1 MTDVRPGGVLPG
13 ELRTGRAPGRR
24 RAVARAAARAVLRA
38 AGLLAGSAVVVSA
51 ATALLP
57 ADAVAV
63 RAGGRAD
70 PAALAQM
77 RAAAG
82 LDQPWP
88 VRFLSWA
95 GGLLTGDPGR
105 SLVSGRPVADLVT
118 ARAGTTAVLVVAALV
133 VAVPLAALLARRRGA
148 VAAVGSAVPPVVVAV
163 GLATLL
169 SGVLHWVPPVSLL
182 PPGEPAWTRPDLLV
196 LPVLALALP
205 SAAFAAGQLRGV
217 VEDVAARPFV
227 RDAVLRGVPGPVVAL
242 RYAGPFVAAPALR
255 VLAVTAGSLFAGS
268 TVVETLFGVAGLGE
282 LLVGAVATR
291 DLPVVSAVAL
301 LAAAVVV
308 AGMLVADL
316 VAAAVDRR

>member
-82 LDQPWP
+82 LDRPWP

-148 VAAVGSAVPPVVVAV
+148 VVAAVGSAVPPVVVAV

-169 SGVLHWVPPVSLL
+169 SGVLRWVPPVSLL

-227 RDAVLRGVPGPVVAL
+227 RDAVLR
-242 RYAGPFVAAPALR
+242 
-255 VLAVTAGSLFAGS
+255 VLAVTAGSLVAGS

>member
-1 MTDVRPGGVLPG
+1 MSDVRP
-13 ELRTGRAPGRR
+13 GRAPGRR
-24 RAVARAAARAVLRA
+24 RAVARAAVRAVLRA

-57 ADAVAV
+57 ADAVTV

-77 RAAAG
+77 RVAAG
-82 LDQPWP
+82 LDRPWP
-88 VRFLSWA
+88 ARFLSWA

-105 SLVSGRPVADLVT
+105 SLVSGRPVADLVA

-148 VAAVGSAVPPVVVAV
+148 VVVAVGSAVPPVVVAV

-169 SGVLHWVPPVSLL
+169 SGVLRWVPPVSLL

-255 VLAVTAGSLFAGS
+255 VLAVTAGSLVAGS

-282 LLVGAVATR
+282 LLVGSVATR
-291 DLPVVSAVAL
+291 DLPVVSSVAL